1 MASITNGQAEAEAD
15 FHQLDA
21 AADVDSYTQS
31 EDSLESDA
39 ATSIDLKPS
48 RGSAKNGA
56 REHIKPLTLNLR
68 TDRVQQ
74 SGDSGDITVSFAQL
88 YWVYNL

>member
-1 MASITNGQAEAEAD
+1 MASITNGQVEAEAD
-15 FHQLDA
+15 FHQHGA

-39 ATSIDLKPS
+39 ATSIDLKPA

-56 REHIKPLTLNLR
+56 REHIKPLTLNFR
-68 TDRVQQ
+68 TDQVPE
-74 SGDSGDITVSFAQL
+74 SGDTDDITVSFAQL
-88 YWVYNL
+88 YSAYS